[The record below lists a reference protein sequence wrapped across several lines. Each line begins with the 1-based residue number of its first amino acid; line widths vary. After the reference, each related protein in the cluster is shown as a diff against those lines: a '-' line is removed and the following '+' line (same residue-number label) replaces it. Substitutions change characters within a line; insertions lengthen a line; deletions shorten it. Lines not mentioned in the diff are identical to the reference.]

1 MFAIRKMAYLNLVG
15 IQQFTI
21 RYWDHQECCYIC
33 YTLCG
38 LGCYKLHLS
47 GVTFET
53 FYFII
58 SLAGPDVCVLSSILI
73 FMVYIYYSIYYLMI
87 DPFVELCVLGRE
99 FLCWHLDD
107 LIRRHNNGDR
117 FPGKNSLSISRSI
130 FCQFYINPHLA
141 HTLGRDTVTRYH
153 QPNESWHCCR
163 TDAWCLMVI
172 LTIIHQWSNARADHS
187 PAWAWERERAASLLL
202 FLAEQWC
209 R

>member
-1 MFAIRKMAYLNLVG
+1 MNDDNNFID

-21 RYWDHQECCYIC
+21 LYWDHQECCYIC

-38 LGCYKLHLS
+38 PRCYKLHLS

-107 LIRRHNNGDR
+107 LISRHNNGDR
-117 FPGKNSLSISRSI
+117 SVGKNSPSISRSI

-141 HTLGRDTVTRYH
+141 HTPGRDTVTRYH
-153 QPNESWHCCR
+153 QPNESWHCCW
-163 TDAWCLMVI
+163 TDAWCWMMI
-172 LTIIHQWSNARADHS
+172 LTIYNYTSLVWCHLTTAQ
-187 PAWAWERERAASLLL
+187 PGPGRERAAPLLL
-202 FLAEQWC
+202 FLAEQW
-209 R
+209 